1 MRAHA
6 VSEFGVGLAC
16 ARPVPDTCGV
26 GLCTIGT

>member
-16 ARPVPDTCGV
+16 AGRVPGACGV